1 MRIVMTGATA
11 GIGFEAAKRLM
22 VHDNTA
28 LIVAAR
34 APETAPR
41 PLKDGA
47 ELHAADLADLASVRS
62 LAEALAAGPPI
73 DALVLNAGLQ
83 CVSRRNSAD
92 GYELTFAVNHLA
104 HYLLLRLLL
113 PNLAPSARVVL
124 TASGTHDPAEGA
136 PLPPPRHAQ
145 VEFLAH
151 PERDPEHDKRP
162 YDAGRRAYTSSKL
175 CNVMTARELARRT
188 ATARPDLAI
197 ASFCP
202 GFTPGTGL
210 ARNYPWPVGPLFKF
224 LGPLI
229 LRRGPGVST
238 PPLSG
243 GLLATLVTS
252 PDYAAS
258 RGDYY
263 AVRGGKLIEKTPSEL
278 ARNDSAAAALWNDS
292 AALLHLP
299 ED

>member
-22 VHDNTA
+22 AREGTA

-47 ELHAADLADLASVRS
+47 ELRAADLADLASVRR
-62 LAEALAAGPPI
+62 LGEALAAGPPI

-83 CVSRRNSAD
+83 CVSRRDSTD

-113 PNLAPSARVVL
+113 PNLAPAARVVL

-136 PLPPPRHAQ
+136 PLPPPRHAR
-145 VEFLAH
+145 VEYLAH
-151 PERDPEHDKRP
+151 PERDPAHDKRP

-188 ATARPDLAI
+188 AADRPDLAI

-210 ARNYPWPVGPLFKF
+210 ARSYPWPVGPLFKH

-229 LRRGPGVST
+229 LRRGAGVST
-238 PPLSG
+238 PALSG
-243 GLLATLVTS
+243 GFLATLVTS

-263 AVRGGKLIEKTPSEL
+263 AVRGGQLTHKTPSTL
-278 ARNDSAAAALWNDS
+278 AQDETAAAALWDDS
-292 AALLHLP
+292 ATLLHLP
-299 ED
+299 AD